1 MKTKWNVDF
10 TAGNSV
16 IYSDDGFQPA
26 YFIPFMF
33 FKSIDHTYSGTG
45 SNELGQNA
53 QMFVDVSIRSLRKV
67 HFYTSVFLDEL
78 SIGNMWDSENHTN
91 LFSWKAGATWF
102 NVIPNVHLT
111 GEYTKTMPW
120 TYRHQ
125 VPSTTFET
133 NNYNLGHYLG
143 ENSDEIYLAAT
154 VRPWRMLRIVAAAWH
169 ARKGPEHE
177 YEIIAGNANVTGL
190 DFMAET
196 AWEQTGVR
204 LTAEWEALNGLLV
217 FINGTWQDSRGV
229 RRYVPDYLSGNVVS
243 LEAGFRIGW

>member
-1 MKTKWNVDF
+1 
-10 TAGNSV
+10 
-16 IYSDDGFQPA
+16 
-26 YFIPFMF
+26 
-33 FKSIDHTYSGTG
+33 
-45 SNELGQNA
+45 NELGQNA
-53 QMFVDVSIRSLRKV
+53 QMFVDVSVRSLRKV
-67 HFYTSVFLDEL
+67 HFYTSLFIDEV
-78 SIGNMWDSENHTN
+78 SIGNMWDAENHTN

-125 VPSTTFET
+125 VQSTTFET
-133 NNYNLGHYLG
+133 NNYNIGHYLG

-154 VRPWRMLRIVAAAWH
+154 IRPWRLLRIVAAAWH

-204 LTAEWEALNGLLV
+204 LTAEWEALNGLLI
-217 FINGTWQDSRGV
+217 FINGTWQNSQGEQA
-229 RRYVPDYLSGNVVS
+229 YVPNYLSGNIVS